1 MSTMGM
7 TIGVLF
13 YVVLAFVFIVSFT
26 SICYELS
33 PYSRKDA
40 KVSLPEWE
48 RKTLYTIA
56 GYPPLSILLLVIIA
70 LMLPAWNNTSSFTLH
85 LLVWFCVGHVLLSVI
100 GGAGAWY
107 LRRRNPRN
115 TFYFI
120 SDLLAGCVYVG
131 CLIGLFFFVYKQ

>member
-13 YVVLAFVFIVSFT
+13 YVVLSVVFIVIFT

-40 KVSLPEWE
+40 TVALPGWE

-56 GYPPLSILLLVIIA
+56 GYPPLSLLLLAIIA
-70 LMLPAWNNTSSFTLH
+70 VMLPGLAHLSADALKTLT
-85 LLVWFCVGHVLLSVI
+85 WFCIWHTVLSVI
-100 GGAGAWY
+100 GAAGALY
-107 LRRRNPRN
+107 LRRRNKRN
-115 TFYFI
+115 TVYFVTDVVSGI
-120 SDLLAGCVYVG
+120 VYVG
-131 CLIGLFFFVYKQ
+131 CLIGLFFSIHH

>member
-1 MSTMGM
+1 MSTMGT

-33 PYSRKDA
+33 PYSRRDA
-40 KVSLPEWE
+40 MASLPEWE

-56 GYPPLSILLLVIIA
+56 GYPPLSILLLIILA
-70 LMLPAWNNTSSFTLH
+70 FMLPEWTETSALH
-85 LLVWFCVGHVLLSVI
+85 LLVWFCIGHVVISVV
-100 GGAGAWY
+100 GAAGAWY